1 MNLINQSAEVWKQ
14 GYTLADIWEHIAR
27 CTRVCYQTEKRND
40 GETGEEF
47 CRRTILK
54 NEPLNSPKNHLTML
68 EHGTIYLRYITK
80 WTGNSF
86 VEKYRNNPYSKVHN
100 VAIPENNKN
109 YKSYDGWVQDEFYIT
124 TNLRVLVENNWL
136 DDLKYLS
143 APTKAHFKRYTVSC
157 ITNIGVSREFN
168 HHRVHSIAEESTRY
182 CNYNKRN
189 DGQIKIGLPVW
200 LDNDECVPYIEHH
213 QYDAIST
220 YCEEI
225 LNDNNDITPECWC
238 DMDFYLFSITIAEWC
253 YNALIKKGWKPQ
265 QAREVLPL
273 ATKTQLIHTAF
284 IDDWDKF
291 LALRYE
297 GISGTPHPNMKALAK
312 LIKDE
317 LDKIVE

>member
-14 GYTLADIWEHIAR
+14 GDTIADIWEHIAR
-27 CTRVCYQTEKRND
+27 CTRVCYQTEKQND

-54 NEPLNSPKNHLTML
+54 NEPLNSPKNHLAML

-100 VAIPENNKN
+100 VAIPENDKN
-109 YKSYDGWVQDEFYIT
+109 YKSFDGWVQDEFYIT

-136 DDLKYLS
+136 DDLKYLC

-168 HHRVHSIAEESTRY
+168 RHRVHSIAEESTRY

-189 DGQIKIGLPVW
+189 DGQITFVVPAWWDGPTGKVNEFINLDDRTIKINNEV
-200 LDNDECVPYIEHH
+200 Y
-213 QYDAIST
+213 QIST
-220 YCEEI
+220 REI
-225 LNDNNDITPECWC
+225 A
-238 DMDFYLFSITIAEWC
+238 YLYSLKEAEYA
-253 YNALIKKGWKPQ
+253 YNVLIKNGWKPQ

-284 IDDWDKF
+284 VDDWDDF

-297 GISGTPHPNMKALAK
+297 GISGTPHPNMKSLAK